1 MKKINCVVLLSTMLL
16 LVGLSSV
23 QAASASWLKESR
35 DYAVGDSLGT
45 WQILEYRDA
54 KKANANKIWQISGT
68 AAGGENIRYSY
79 DKNGIITKGSE
90 VYDASV
96 MWFEGPATA
105 TTTFTVASTAVAIM
119 LEADAND
126 TGKVSFDID
135 VDGTVVSIDNLYTY
149 LSTNGGVASW
159 QTTGGASTYANC
171 KIATLVISGLGLGK
185 HSVKISGTGDF
196 HVLGA
201 AAVSS
206 VPLPGAAWLLGSG
219 LLGLLGLR
227 RKNS

>member
-1 MKKINCVVLLSTMLL
+1 MKKVNCVVLLSTLLL

-23 QAASASWLKESR
+23 QAATASWLKESR
-35 DYAVGDSLGT
+35 DYAVGDTLGT

-54 KKANANKIWQISGT
+54 NQANANKVWLTSGT

-79 DKNGIITKGSE
+79 NKGKIINGSA
-90 VYDASV
+90 VHDASV
-96 MWFEGPATA
+96 MWFTGRATA
-105 TTTFTVASTAVAIM
+105 STTFTVASTAVAIM

-126 TGKVSFDID
+126 IGKVSFDID
-135 VDGTVVSIDNLYTY
+135 GNDVSIDNLYAY
-149 LSTNGGVASW
+149 LTTCGGVASW
-159 QTTGGASTYANC
+159 QTKGGASTYANC
-171 KIATLVISGLGLGK
+171 KIATLVISGLDLGI
-185 HSVKISGTGDF
+185 HSVKISGNDDF

-201 AAVSS
+201 AAVSA